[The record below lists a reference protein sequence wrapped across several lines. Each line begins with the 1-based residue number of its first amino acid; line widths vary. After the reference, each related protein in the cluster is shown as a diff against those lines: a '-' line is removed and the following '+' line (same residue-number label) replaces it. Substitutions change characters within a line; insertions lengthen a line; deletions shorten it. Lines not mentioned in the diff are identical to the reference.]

1 MSIIQYI
8 QSMFQVGA
16 CKKKKSIKNMN
27 DNISLVIKGPKQ
39 DIMVYI
45 KLQKS
50 MMKKYEWQHFVSY
63 QKSKTGY
70 TSNGL
75 YQNF

>member
-1 MSIIQYI
+1 
-8 QSMFQVGA
+8 MFQVGA

-45 KLQKS
+45 KLQK
-50 MMKKYEWQHFVSY
+50 KHDEKI
-63 QKSKTGY
+63 
-70 TSNGL
+70 
-75 YQNF
+75 

>member
-1 MSIIQYI
+1 
-8 QSMFQVGA
+8 MFQVGA
-16 CKKKKSIKNMN
+16 CKKKSIKNIN

-50 MMKKYEWQHFVSY
+50 MMKKYE
-63 QKSKTGY
+63 
-70 TSNGL
+70 
-75 YQNF
+75 